1 MKKADIAEYESIG
14 FAAIGTGVMNYPR
27 EMVAEKM
34 CNSIKEYSDRNPN
47 CWVQHVH
54 FVLYPR
60 DEKTIK
66 VILNY
71 YLTLAMKENATYI
84 L

>member
-1 MKKADIAEYESIG
+1 MAEYESVG

-34 CNSIKEYSDRNPN
+34 CNSIKEYSDGNPD

-60 DEKTIK
+60 DEKTIQ
-66 VILNY
+66 VISSNVFKLVIWS
-71 YLTLAMKENATYI
+71 LL
-84 L
+84 